1 MILDLNKNNIKTN
14 GIDVLIFVI
23 KNLKNIKCVKL
34 YLLWNIYNDKILNKK
49 NEKERLFL
57 NNYIE

>member
-23 KNLKNIKCVKL
+23 KNLKNIKFIKL
-34 YLLWNIYNDKILNKK
+34 YLLMNIYNDKIFNTK